1 MEAKT
6 HILDLH
12 SEHFE
17 WLNKLSFNK
26 DEVQSFNNRLAEVI
40 KANNTTEVAANVEH
54 FQNQF
59 IRQREVIDELRHEIK
74 QYENSLIEQVE
85 ANPVAS
91 DHRIVVDHPDLRDQM
106 ETFEKIY
113 KDLKHEFTGF
123 LAKTL

>member
-6 HILDLH
+6 HISDLH
-12 SEHFE
+12 SEHTE

-26 DEVQSFNNRLAEVI
+26 DEIQSFNNRLAEVI
-40 KANNTTEVAANVEH
+40 KANNSIEVAANVEH

-74 QYENSLIEQVE
+74 QYENNLVMQVE

-91 DHRIVVDHPDLRDQM
+91 DHRIVVDHPGLRDQM

-113 KDLKHEFTGF
+113 SDLKNEFNHF
-123 LAKTL
+123 LSKTL

>member
-6 HILDLH
+6 HISDLH
-12 SEHFE
+12 SEHTE

-26 DEVQSFNNRLAEVI
+26 DEIQTFNNRLAEVI
-40 KANNTTEVAANVEH
+40 KANNTIEVAANVEH

-74 QYENSLIEQVE
+74 QYENSLIMQVE

-91 DHRIVVDHPDLRDQM
+91 DHRIVVDHPGLRDQM
-106 ETFEKIY
+106 ETFERIYAELKI
-113 KDLKHEFTGF
+113 EFNHF
-123 LAKTL
+123 LSKTL